1 MKPSLFAVAALTAAL
16 TFSGV
21 ATAAPSPSQQIKALA
36 KRVTALEKKVKT
48 LETESRNLR
57 GLAGATLALTVCS
70 ISVTADALQGT
81 WAAADTFAQQSST
94 PRAIFGPQ
102 TAVAD
107 PTNACSELRI
117 TRTPVQANISPFS
130 ALLALLA

>member
-1 MKPSLFAVAALTAAL
+1 MKRSLFAIAALSAAL
-16 TFSGV
+16 TFSGT

-36 KRVTALEKKVKT
+36 KRMTALEKKVKT
-48 LETESRNLR
+48 LETENRNLR
-57 GLAGATLALTVCS
+57 GLAGATLAFTVCS

-81 WAAADTFAQQSST
+81 WAAADTFAQQSTT
-94 PRAIFGPQ
+94 PRTIFGPQ

-107 PTNACSELRI
+107 PTNACAELRV

>member
-1 MKPSLFAVAALTAAL
+1 MKRSLLAIAALAAAL
-16 TFSGV
+16 TFSGT
-21 ATAAPSPSQQIKALA
+21 ATAAPSPSQQIRALA

-48 LETESRNLR
+48 LETENRNLR
-57 GLAGATLALTVCS
+57 GLASASFLLTVCS

-81 WAAADTFAQQSST
+81 WAAADTFAQQSTT
-94 PRAIFGPQ
+94 PRTIFGPQ

-107 PTNACSELRI
+107 PTNACSELRV
-117 TRTPVQANISPFS
+117 TRAPVQANTAPFS

>member
-1 MKPSLFAVAALTAAL
+1 MKRSLLAIVALTAAL
-16 TFSGV
+16 MFSGT

-48 LETESRNLR
+48 LETENRNLR
-57 GLAGATLALTVCS
+57 GLAVATFAITVCS

-81 WAAADTFAQQSST
+81 WVAADTFAQQSTT
-94 PRAIFGPQ
+94 PKTIFGPQ

-107 PTNACSELRI
+107 PTNACSDLRI
-117 TRTPVQANISPFS
+117 TRTPVQASVAPFS

>member
-1 MKPSLFAVAALTAAL
+1 MNRSLLAIAALTAAL
-16 TFSGV
+16 TFSGT

-48 LETESRNLR
+48 LETDNRNLR
-57 GLAGATLALTVCS
+57 SLAVGTLAFSICS
-70 ISVTADALQGT
+70 TAVTADAIQGT
-81 WAAADTFAQQSST
+81 WAAADTFAQQSTT
-94 PRAIFGPQ
+94 PRTIFGPQ
-102 TAVAD
+102 TAVSD
-107 PTNACSELRI
+107 PTNACADLSI